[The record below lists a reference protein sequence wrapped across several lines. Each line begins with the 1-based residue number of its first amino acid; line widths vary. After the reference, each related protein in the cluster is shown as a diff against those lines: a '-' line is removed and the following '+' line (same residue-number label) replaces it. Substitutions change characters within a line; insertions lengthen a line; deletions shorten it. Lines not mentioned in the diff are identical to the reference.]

1 MLVGLEPQL
10 GDKSGAPR
18 HFDASREA
26 LFVATLPFFCDKTD
40 ATGHSARNRKTMYL

>member
-1 MLVGLEPQL
+1 MLVGLQPQL
-10 GDKSGAPR
+10 GGKAVRRATSKPR
-18 HFDASREA
+18 G